1 MRSLLLLRVIPS
13 WVILV
18 LAGCA
23 LAPLKPDVAACRGAG
38 ACPACPQ
45 CPPPK
50 PAPET
55 ARYEEGS
62 FDALPG
68 WSGAALQPS
77 LRAFLAG
84 CARPAALGGL
94 AGPLGR
100 ACEPARAVPENDE
113 VEARRFFESAFTA
126 DALISSERG
135 DPRLITGDY

>member
-1 MRSLLLLRVIPS
+1 MRFLLLLIVM
-13 WVILV
+13 

-23 LAPLKPDVAACRGAG
+23 LAPSQPGPVSCGPGG

-45 CPPPK
+45 CPPAK
-50 PAPET
+50 PAAET
-55 ARYEEGS
+55 ARYQEVS

-77 LRAFLAG
+77 MRAFLAG

-100 ACEPARAVPENDE
+100 ACELARAVPE
-113 VEARRFFESAFTA
+113 
-126 DALISSERG
+126 
-135 DPRLITGDY
+135 